1 MPTKKRKN
9 KQQPI
14 TSRRQALRTIGLSAA
29 GLVILGGSGLAAR
42 QLWSGSASDGDAT
55 VDFSERFAAFEPA
68 DEPNGD
74 LSKVVWPP
82 FVTRANPEVKRL
94 YEFNIQ
100 NGELMRYMPC
110 FCGCH
115 LEDGH
120 RNNRD
125 CYVEA
130 VNPDGTVVL
139 DSMAPT

>member
-1 MPTKKRKN
+1 MAPKQRKN
-9 KQQPI
+9 KMQPT
-14 TSRRQALRTIGLSAA
+14 TSRRQALRTLGLSAA
-29 GLVILGGSGLAAR
+29 GLVVLGGGGLAAR
-42 QLWSGSASDGDAT
+42 QLWPSSGSDGAA
-55 VDFSERFAAFEPA
+55 VDYSERFAAFEPA
-68 DEPNGD
+68 EEPDGD
-74 LSKVVWPP
+74 LSKVVWPS

-115 LEDGH
+115 EEDGH

-130 VNPDGTVVL
+130 VNPAG
-139 DSMAPT
+139 